1 MKVIRSSVIP
11 CKVFTAINL
20 FGVVFVRKE
29 IRPQH
34 DISLRN
40 WDIMLNHELI
50 HTAQMRELLY
60 IPFYLWYV
68 LEWLIRLAIY
78 KDAREAYRNISFE
91 LEEYDKQAYFDYII
105 YDERKPYAFIKYI
118 RKRAKNARTG
128 K

>member
-1 MKVIRSSVIP
+1 MRIIRNSSIP
-11 CKVFTAINL
+11 FKGFTAINI

-34 DISLRN
+34 NISLRN

-50 HTAQMRELLY
+50 HTAQMKELLY

-78 KDAREAYRNISFE
+78 RNAREAYRNISFE
-91 LEEYDKQAYFDYII
+91 REAYNMQNNFHYII
-105 YDERKPYAFIKYI
+105 DKERKPYAFLKYI
-118 RKRAKNARTG
+118 KRKSIQV
-128 K
+128 

>member
-11 CKVFTAINL
+11 CKGFTAINL

-34 DISLRN
+34 NISLRN

-50 HTAQMRELLY
+50 HTAQMKELLY

-78 KDAREAYRNISFE
+78 RNKREAYRNISFE
-91 LEEYDKQAYFDYII
+91 REAYDKQAHFDYII
-105 YDERKPYAFIKYI
+105 YDERKPYAFIKYFL
-118 RKRAKNARTG
+118 KKG
-128 K
+128 